1 MLAALEMLRYLSSFA
16 GKPPDAMAI
25 DVGAHVG
32 AFTREIIDSGLYD
45 RVVAF
50 EPNPVNLVE
59 LDALAATQPALTVV
73 RKGVGAFEGM
83 ADFHHG
89 ANTATGSLL
98 PYEHNYELTGA
109 PRKMRVPVVTLDGYL
124 SQDPARAPVALLKI
138 DTQGHDL
145 AVIRGAAA
153 MLANDRPLVIAEV
166 LYLPRYEGQS
176 TPESIFDAMSAQGY
190 ETYTLFNIHATVEG
204 RMAFADALFVPR
216 ELAVPYSQ
224 RFEQLDNHVSY
235 RTQIETLDRICAER
249 LDVINVLDAE
259 VKRLAAASRDK
270 NQ

>member
-1 MLAALEMLRYLSSFA
+1 MTAMLSALDILRHLSSVA
-16 GKPPDAMAI
+16 KVSPGATAI

-32 AFTREIIDSGLYD
+32 AFSRELICSELYG
-45 RVVAF
+45 RVIAF
-50 EPNPVNLVE
+50 EPNPDNLVE
-59 LDALAATQPALTVV
+59 LEALAATQQTLAVE
-73 RKGVGAFEGM
+73 RM
-83 ADFHHG
+83 AISDFDGTMDFHHDD
-89 ANTATGSLL
+89 NTATGSLL
-98 PYEHNYELTGA
+98 AYDHNYETKGV

-124 SQDPARAPVALLKI
+124 SRDPALAPVALVKI

-145 AVIRGAAA
+145 AVIRGAYRT
-153 MLANDRPLVIAEV
+153 LESDRPFVIAEV
-166 LYLPRYEGQS
+166 IYLPLYEGQS
-176 TPESIFDAMSAQGY
+176 SPQSIFEAMAAQGY

-216 ELAVPYSQ
+216 EMAIPYSQ

-235 RTQIETLDRICAER
+235 RTQIETLNRICAER

-259 VKRLAAASRDK
+259 VKRLQK